1 MVGRIREMNKMT
13 RTTFS
18 GLSFCRF
25 RPKFWDRHR
34 IEGSFSPWNFCC
46 LRYVCCYVLPYR
58 MEVFPVGKSG
68 KQLKGPRMSLCLPT
82 PGNPSSATTSTV
94 TMQDVLNH
102 RVTGQTILLRMGFGR
117 NTAVGAIQASALMK
131 RLILKAQ
138 KRLVWARWPSIG
150 QISRI
155 QKVQVIMMN
164 FRSTS
169 GLSMGPVPS
178 WHRLTTSTR
187 PSHL

>member
-1 MVGRIREMNKMT
+1 
-13 RTTFS
+13 
-18 GLSFCRF
+18 
-25 RPKFWDRHR
+25 
-34 IEGSFSPWNFCC
+34 
-46 LRYVCCYVLPYR
+46 

-102 RVTGQTILLRMGFGR
+102 RVTGQTILLSMGFGR

-138 KRLVWARWPSIG
+138 KRLV
-150 QISRI
+150 
-155 QKVQVIMMN
+155 
-164 FRSTS
+164 
-169 GLSMGPVPS
+169 
-178 WHRLTTSTR
+178 
-187 PSHL
+187 